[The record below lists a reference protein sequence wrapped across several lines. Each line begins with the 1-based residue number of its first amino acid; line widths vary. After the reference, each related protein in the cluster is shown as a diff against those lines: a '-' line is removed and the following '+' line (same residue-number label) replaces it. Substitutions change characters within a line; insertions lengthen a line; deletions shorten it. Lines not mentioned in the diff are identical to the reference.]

1 MKPKMTIIL
10 AFLLSLW
17 SIEMIAQE
25 RDYSIF
31 SKSEKLEL
39 QSLEALIEEEAK
51 AELKKAVKTIN
62 TQLDNDEISEE
73 DAEKL
78 KTEAADE
85 SAKNIEELQDLL
97 YTWASYQKR
106 NFDKINFDDFEHQ
119 TEIDFLGKLG
129 FDREYSFSLDYQYE
143 NDDDSKESK
152 KPLKERDL
160 PYTTRTHNG
169 IFWSFSFNNAVLDGG
184 NIDDTPFK
192 FAGSRSFEIGYE
204 WSTRVFKE
212 TNFLRIKYGFSF
224 QFNGLKPKSNSILIE
239 DGEQTGFVEAD
250 VDLEKSKFRM
260 DNLIIPVHLQFG
272 TSKTTVLD
280 NGNKRFDDQKFI
292 FGIGGFVGAN
302 LLNTQKLKYTEDGEN
317 VKLRARDDYNTNDL
331 LYGLSAYAGIGDISI
346 FAQYNLNPVFKN
358 NPVDLNNFQIGLRF
372 TTFY

>member
-106 NFDKINFDDFEHQ
+106 NFDKINFDDIHFH
-119 TEIDFLGKLG
+119 
-129 FDREYSFSLDYQYE
+129 
-143 NDDDSKESK
+143 
-152 KPLKERDL
+152 
-160 PYTTRTHNG
+160 
-169 IFWSFSFNNAVLDGG
+169 
-184 NIDDTPFK
+184 
-192 FAGSRSFEIGYE
+192 
-204 WSTRVFKE
+204 
-212 TNFLRIKYGFSF
+212 
-224 QFNGLKPKSNSILIE
+224 
-239 DGEQTGFVEAD
+239 
-250 VDLEKSKFRM
+250 
-260 DNLIIPVHLQFG
+260 LIINTKMMTILKNPKNHLKNVIYLIQREPTTASFG
-272 TSKTTVLD
+272 V
-280 NGNKRFDDQKFI
+280 F
-292 FGIGGFVGAN
+292 
-302 LLNTQKLKYTEDGEN
+302 LLIMRCWMVE
-317 VKLRARDDYNTNDL
+317 V
-331 LYGLSAYAGIGDISI
+331 
-346 FAQYNLNPVFKN
+346 
-358 NPVDLNNFQIGLRF
+358 
-372 TTFY
+372 